1 MTALT
6 PVDRE
11 MLARI
16 EALYGPVART
26 PAHETVRATTGSH
39 ARRPSLA
46 RTLALVAL
54 AAALIVGT
62 DSGRTMYSSLRDE
75 IWNLRV
81 TLTDVLASR

>member
-26 PAHETVRATTGSH
+26 PAHETARATGSH
-39 ARRPSLA
+39 ARRPSMA

-62 DSGRTMYSSLRDE
+62 DPGRTMYSSLRDE

-81 TLTDVLASR
+81 TLIDVLASR